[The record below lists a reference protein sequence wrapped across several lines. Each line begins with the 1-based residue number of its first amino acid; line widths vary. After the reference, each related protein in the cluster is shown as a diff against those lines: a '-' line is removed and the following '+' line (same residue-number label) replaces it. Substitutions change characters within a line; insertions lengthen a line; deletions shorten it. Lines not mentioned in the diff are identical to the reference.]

1 MSLIDRDIANTI
13 VDPAAYAHWDRSH
26 AAFSHLRK
34 TAPLAV
40 AEPDGFDPFWVVTR
54 HADIKSVELRNTE
67 FHNEDRAA
75 FLTNKAEDN
84 LIKEMT
90 GGYPHIAR
98 TLVNMDDPDHAKY
111 RKLTQKW
118 FMPKTLAAIQA
129 RIEKLAQETAER
141 MFDAGDACDFA
152 AEIGHHYPLK
162 TIMSVL
168 GVPGSEE
175 ARMLK
180 LTQEFFGATDDEY
193 GREADLAANLDAGAR
208 AQALQE
214 AMQDIFAM
222 FAPLVEQR
230 RAEPKEDLITLLTH
244 AMIDDAP
251 IGDLERMSYFAIV
264 ATAGHDTTAATIS
277 STIWALAERPDLLR
291 RVQDDPSLLRPLI
304 DEATRWET
312 PVKHFM
318 RTATVDTE
326 IDGTPIAAGDWLMLA
341 YPSANRDEAVFE
353 DPFTFD
359 LNRPPSKHLAYGFG
373 PHVCLGQHLARME
386 MKALWEALLP
396 RLKTL
401 ELEGTPTRAA
411 ANFVSGPKSVPI
423 RFTLH

>member
-168 GVPGSEE
+168 GVPESEE

-304 DEATRWET
+304 DEATRWR
-312 PVKHFM
+312 P
-318 RTATVDTE
+318 RSNISCA
-326 IDGTPIAAGDWLMLA
+326 PR
-341 YPSANRDEAVFE
+341 PSTR
-353 DPFTFD
+353 
-359 LNRPPSKHLAYGFG
+359 RSMG
-373 PHVCLGQHLARME
+373 PRSQRGI
-386 MKALWEALLP
+386 
-396 RLKTL
+396 
-401 ELEGTPTRAA
+401 G
-411 ANFVSGPKSVPI
+411 
-423 RFTLH
+423 